1 MKSLW
6 LLAALAATPAVAA
19 EPLRPMSACLDPN
32 RARSWQ
38 LIDSD
43 EILVDAGRQKFHL
56 TLTPA
61 CIDLSYAQVIGF
73 RSGDGIGRVCGGPLD
88 TLVMPRR
95 ALIGVPCRIVKVTPL
110 TKEEYKARM
119 KGSEPPKGKVEV
131 RGDAGTSEE
140 PHVQR

>member
-1 MKSLW
+1 MKSL
-6 LLAALAATPAVAA
+6 LLLVALAAPAAA
-19 EPLRPMSACLDPN
+19 QQPLRPMSACLDPN

-56 TLTPA
+56 TLASA
-61 CIDLSYAQVIGF
+61 CTDLNYAQAIGF

-110 TKEEYKARM
+110 TKEEYKARL
-119 KGSEPPKGKVEV
+119 KSDGPAKGKVEA
-131 RGDAGTSEE
+131 REE
-140 PHVQR
+140 RATEDESPAQR